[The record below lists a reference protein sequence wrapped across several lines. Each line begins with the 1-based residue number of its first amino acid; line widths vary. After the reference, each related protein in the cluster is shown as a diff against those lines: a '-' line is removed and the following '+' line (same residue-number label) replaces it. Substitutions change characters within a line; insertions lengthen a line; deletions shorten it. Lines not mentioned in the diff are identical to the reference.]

1 MANASMGAVM
11 RSTSTVRAS
20 VGGARSRRAR
30 GRAITMISRASAD
43 GGEETETTAL
53 STTSPVG
60 ANYVAVNGVKLTVD
74 FEIHYETAFGE
85 RVCVLG
91 NHENMGAWDP
101 SRAAALEWTEGHAW
115 KTSVELP
122 AGGVF
127 FYKYIVVRDDGE
139 IVRWQDG
146 SNSMLVLPESWNVP
160 SGSRYLVEDNFSGTP
175 NETTEIS
182 ENLLAGKLM
191 AVEGE
196 KTELI
201 EQLQVQKNMTQ
212 TALEELL
219 KAREELAMAQT
230 RLLSSPPPTVEASD
244 IIDGAVNEGNGFNGF
259 TR

>member
-1 MANASMGAVM
+1 MVTASCARANATMCVPSNA
-11 RSTSTVRAS
+11 RAGDDARAWDARAEARDRES
-20 VGGARSRRAR
+20 AARQRGGETAGRRLP
-30 GRAITMISRASAD
+30 ASA
-43 GGEETETTAL
+43 G
-53 STTSPVG
+53 
-60 ANYVAVNGVKLTVD
+60 YVAVNGVNLAVD

-91 NHENMGAWDP
+91 NHEIMGAWA
-101 SRAAALEWTEGHAW
+101 SRATALEWTEGHAW
-115 KTSVELP
+115 KTSIELP

-127 FYKYIVVRDDGE
+127 FTSTSSCEMTGRSFVGRMGVTRCWCFRRVGTCRADRGI
-139 IVRWQDG
+139 
-146 SNSMLVLPESWNVP
+146 S
-160 SGSRYLVEDNFSGTP
+160 SRIRFGTP
-175 NETTEIS
+175 SETTGIS

-219 KAREELAMAQT
+219 KAREELAAAQT
-230 RLLSSPPPTVEASD
+230 KLLSSPTPTVEAAD
-244 IIDGAVNEGNGFNGF
+244 IIDGGVSEENEFNGF

>member
-1 MANASMGAVM
+1 MVTASCARANAMM
-11 RSTSTVRAS
+11 RAPSSA
-20 VGGARSRRAR
+20 RAR
-30 GRAITMISRASAD
+30 ERCARGGRAQRRVIANAAARD
-43 GGEETETTAL
+43 ERGEETTLAAA
-53 STTSPVG
+53 G
-60 ANYVAVNGVKLTVD
+60 YVAVNGVNLAVD

-91 NHENMGAWDP
+91 NHEIMGAWDV
-101 SRAAALEWTEGHAW
+101 SRATALEWTEGHAW
-115 KTSVELP
+115 RTSVELP

-127 FYKYIVVRDDGE
+127 FYKYVVVRDDGQ

-160 SGSRYLVEDNFSGTP
+160 SGSRYLVEDTFSGMP
-175 NETTEIS
+175 SETTWIS

-219 KAREELAMAQT
+219 KAREELAAAQT
-230 RLLSSPPPTVEASD
+230 KLLSSPTPTVEAAD
-244 IIDGAVNEGNGFNGF
+244 IIDGGVSEENEFNGF

>member
-1 MANASMGAVM
+1 MVTASCARANAMM
-11 RSTSTVRAS
+11 RAPSNA
-20 VGGARSRRAR
+20 RAR
-30 GRAITMISRASAD
+30 GRCARVGRAQRCAIACAAARDERVEETTLAAASPASA
-43 GGEETETTAL
+43 G
-53 STTSPVG
+53 
-60 ANYVAVNGVKLTVD
+60 YVAVNGVNLAVD

-91 NHENMGAWDP
+91 NHEIMGAWDV
-101 SRAAALEWTEGHAW
+101 SRATALEWTEGHAW

-127 FYKYIVVRDDGE
+127 FYKYVVVRDDGE

-160 SGSRYLVEDNFSGTP
+160 SGSRYLVEDTFSGTP
-175 NETTEIS
+175 SETTGIS

-219 KAREELAMAQT
+219 KAREELAAAQT
-230 RLLSSPPPTVEASD
+230 KLLSSPTPTVEAAD
-244 IIDGAVNEGNGFNGF
+244 IIDGGVSEENEFNGF